1 MSPKLKKKKAV
12 VPVVPVVIPADAVFL
27 TARELAG
34 LLRKTSLK
42 SIYRL
47 AEKNAIA
54 HIRDAGGLLFVRKS
68 VDDYIAARFIP
79 AVPVKAMPRKRRA
92 A

>member
-1 MSPKLKKKKAV
+1 MDPKPKKTPSPI
-12 VPVVPVVIPADAVFL
+12 IPGTIPPDAVFL

-42 SIYRL
+42 SVYRL
-47 AEKNAIA
+47 AKTNAIA
-54 HIRDAGGLLFVRKS
+54 HMHESGGLLFVRKS
-68 VDDYIAARFIP
+68 VDEYLSARLIP
-79 AVPVKAMPRKRRA
+79 AVPVKVKPQQRRA

>member
-1 MSPKLKKKKAV
+1 MSQPKKKIPV
-12 VPVVPVVIPADAVFL
+12 PIVPVIIPADAVFL

-42 SIYRL
+42 SVYRL
-47 AEKNAIA
+47 AKKN
-54 HIRDAGGLLFVRKS
+54 HITHIHDSGGLLFARES
-68 VDDYIAARFIP
+68 VNQYIAGRLVP
-79 AVPVKAMPRKRRA
+79 ATSAEAKPRKRA